1 MLFTGFFVGNGYGQA
16 VNYYAFRTSSDVQGD
31 NNFNHGW
38 WTPENKSNKYP
49 RINYT
54 DGRYTPL
61 QGYGFVRLQ
70 DLSLSYTFRQ
80 PWVQKAGIGN
90 LKVYM
95 ACKNLFTISG
105 WEGGDPEVQQTL
117 GSGYTYGYPLSRT
130 VSFGLNLTF

>member
-1 MLFTGFFVGNGYGQA
+1 MC
-16 VNYYAFRTSSDVQGD
+16 SSDL
-31 NNFNHGW
+31 
-38 WTPENKSNKYP
+38 ENKSNKYP